1 MEDNLEDKE
10 FGDEEI
16 SDDEDLFWGE
26 EDTEE
31 I

>member
-1 MEDNLEDKE
+1 MEDDLEDKE
-10 FGDEEI
+10 YGDEEI

-26 EDTEE
+26 ESED